1 MQGKRICIRSDK
13 RVDKSLWNHTGNVTS
28 EPPRRR
34 WVNST
39 EDEWCVELDV
49 PPEHDPLL
57 THIWLEPSM
66 WDAASEAKVEIDNS
80 TQQANGKI
88 KPCQNKECISWRTT
102 DIDEPTNCARHRV
115 AQMLTCNDYRA

>member
-1 MQGKRICIRSDK
+1 MQGKRICIRTDK
-13 RVDKSLWNHTGNVTS
+13 RVDRSLWNHTGIVTS
-28 EPPRRR
+28 EPPRKR

-66 WDAASEAKVEIDNS
+66 WDAASEAKVEIANS
-80 TQQANGKI
+80 TQQANHEICPWCGKKLLRASDGDYVCTSI
-88 KPCQNKECISWRTT
+88 
-102 DIDEPTNCARHRV
+102 NC
-115 AQMLTCNDYRA
+115 DYVESGKLS